1 MTQKLLDLFREP
13 HNMDTLA
20 ISEHLGGAE
29 AGWPESRVY
38 RVLGAE
44 RREERAVPITWADV
58 KPKQR
63 KHQPTAKRRKS
74 VPYAGFDGKQEW
86 NTI

>member
-1 MTQKLLDLFREP
+1 MTKLLELFRSG
-13 HNMDTLA
+13 MDTLA

-44 RREERAVPITWADV
+44 RREERSVQVTWDDV
-58 KPKQR
+58 RPRER
-63 KHQPTAKRRKS
+63 KNAPTAKARKTIAY
-74 VPYAGFDGKQEW
+74 VGYNGREEW
-86 NTI
+86 ND